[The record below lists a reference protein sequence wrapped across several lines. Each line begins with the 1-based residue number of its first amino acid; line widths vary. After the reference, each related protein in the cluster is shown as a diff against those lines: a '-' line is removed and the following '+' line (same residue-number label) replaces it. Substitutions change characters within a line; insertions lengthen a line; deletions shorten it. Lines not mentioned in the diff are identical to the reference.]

1 MVNQWHN
8 THYLPEE
15 KDQVENELLELI
27 LTDYDDYY
35 PWNPAEI
42 TSEGFFTAQE
52 EILYLDDLEI
62 KQRSQSF
69 FAKLDKLWG
78 DTENTLTTFLY
89 SHFTK
94 VPQSLLE
101 AIAHKAEHI
110 FMGNLPLMEKLVQC
124 VSPVLPNWGEDDLMV
139 LARPLAYN
147 MRNKRAEQTT
157 LANLSN
163 ADWEELSEL
172 ERVRLTIAIARFA
185 LNELKK
191 D

>member
-1 MVNQWHN
+1 MVNQWQN

-15 KDQVENELLELI
+15 KDQVEHELLELI

-42 TSEGFFTAQE
+42 TSESFFASQE

-69 FAKLDKLWG
+69 FAKLDQLWE
-78 DTENTLTTFLY
+78 DAENTLTTFLY

-101 AIAHKAEHI
+101 AIAQKAEQI
-110 FMGNLPLMEKLVQC
+110 FQGNLPLMEKLVQC

-147 MRNKRAEQTT
+147 MRNKIAEQTT

-163 ADWEELSEL
+163 SNWEGLSEL

-185 LNELKK
+185 LNELKQN
-191 D
+191 